1 MLMTGTIVL
10 CKCDM
15 PRIIIHM
22 DEDYIAFRMQMV
34 VISGF
39 IMSSTVSEKLSLD
52 DDVILNSAYD
62 LNNKNENPSGP
73 VVFSFGVQL

>member
-1 MLMTGTIVL
+1 
-10 CKCDM
+10 
-15 PRIIIHM
+15 
-22 DEDYIAFRMQMV
+22 MQMV